1 MSESAF
7 RMVIDDPSK
16 FSLLTTDMKEQ
27 MIKGLTATVN
37 VQAAL
42 ARKYAIKNIQDDFT
56 LRNSF
61 TTRQIQYT
69 PMPQGRY
76 SINAIKSSIGVTEKA
91 GYMALQEKGGL
102 RVPAQGD
109 RLAVPTNLARGGNKG
124 SPVARKDQVG
134 NLKNKM
140 VYVHFKHSGAPK
152 SELVKSAYIAA
163 KHKSVMRYYKGLFL
177 VSDFIRK
184 SDKGISFKMDML
196 YEFMN
201 REVFTPENEWLWPAS
216 ERPAKDTLNIFMSQM
231 KKLGM

>member
-1 MSESAF
+1 
-7 RMVIDDPSK
+7 MVIDDPSS
-16 FSLLTTDMKEQ
+16 FHLLTTDMKEQ
-27 MIKGLTATVN
+27 MIKGLIATVN

-42 ARKYAIKNIQDDFT
+42 ARRNAVKNIQNDFT
-56 LRNSF
+56 LRNKF
-61 TTRQIQYT
+61 TTSQVQFT
-69 PMPQGRY
+69 PMPPGRY
-76 SINAIKSSIGVTEKA
+76 SIEAIKSTVGVTEKA
-91 GYMALQEKGGL
+91 GYMALQETGGL
-102 RVPAQGD
+102 RTPAKGD

-140 VYVHFKHSGAPK
+140 VYVHFKHSGAPR
-152 SELVKSAYIAA
+152 SQLVRSAYIAA
-163 KHKSVMRYYKGLFL
+163 KHKLVMRYYKGLFL
-177 VSDFIRK
+177 VSDFVRK